1 MKSTKVIFI
10 VSIILMIISFG
21 ISIVVSFNVAAKRI
35 SSKQIVYYLSKIA
48 TVKNIIKINHNSKIF
63 HNFNSEGNLEGI
75 TTKYNRLL

>member
-48 TVKNIIKINHNSKIF
+48 TVKNIIKINHNSKNI
-63 HNFNSEGNLEGI
+63 S
-75 TTKYNRLL
+75 